1 VESTEWAVFVMV
13 ALVFYIPAH
22 ILPPVLLTFLYS
34 QADKEGRR
42 KQALRVVIDCLLT
55 IVITALIVGWRWQAF
70 DELLMWPFML
80 ALFPPYIRIWKL
92 KRQAAG

>member
-1 VESTEWAVFVMV
+1 MESGEWAVFVAI

-34 QADKEGRR
+34 QAGKDEQR
-42 KQALRVVIDCLLT
+42 KQVQRVVIDCLAT
-55 IVITALIVGWRWQAF
+55 IVITVLIVGWVWRGQ

-80 ALFPPYIRIWKL
+80 ALLPPYIRVWKL
-92 KRQAAG
+92 KRQTTD